1 MNASSPASSHL
12 GTNLLRATEHRTWHA
27 TAASCGSVLLD
38 EVVLGG
44 GFRYGELT
52 SIAGASGTGKSTLAY
67 HAVASH
73 LLRNECD
80 EVAFIDTNRS
90 FSAERLRDII
100 TLHLRSEQP
109 KGFQQTG
116 YMYKGSPP
124 KTPLD
129 HNEALS
135 KATLMLDRVRLLS
148 TFNISGVVEAVG
160 EIREALEKFKEARE
174 SSFLRGINYEMTHG
188 EDEQDL
194 EKGLEMELT
203 NPKARDAVKC
213 VGQIRMLV
221 VDTVAAV
228 ANPLLAKDYVQ
239 GNMPPSPKQ

>member
-1 MNASSPASSHL
+1 MNASGLASSHL
-12 GTNLLRATEHRTWHA
+12 GTNLLRVAEQRTWHA

-52 SIAGASGTGKSTLAY
+52 SIAGASGTGKSTMAY

-80 EVAFIDTNRS
+80 EVAFVDANGS
-90 FSAERLRDII
+90 FSAERLRDVI

-109 KGFQQTG
+109 KGFKQAG
-116 YMYKGSPP
+116 YMYKESPP

-129 HNEALS
+129 HNEALL
-135 KATLMLDRVRLLS
+135 KASLMLDRVRLLS
-148 TFNISGVVEAVG
+148 TFSISGVVEAVG
-160 EIREALEKFKEARE
+160 EIREALEKFKEAWE
-174 SSFLRGINYEMTHG
+174 STSLRGIDCGITHS

-194 EKGLEMELT
+194 KKGLEMELT
-203 NPKARDAVKC
+203 NRKARDAVKG
-213 VGQIRMLV
+213 VGQIRMLI

-228 ANPLLAKDYVQ
+228 ANPLLAKDYIQ